1 MMRIGLI
8 LYGSLDT
15 LSGGYLYDRML
26 VQALEEAGHCVI
38 LFSLPWRNYPY
49 HLTDNWRPNWIA
61 RLLAAP
67 VDLWLQDELNHPSL
81 FWFNRTLRIRH
92 PTPIVSIVHHLRSSE
107 AHPRPLLVL
116 YRWIERM
123 YLASVD
129 AFLVNSHTTLA
140 AVRNLLAA
148 TRNLEPTPRPAH
160 VAYPAADHLPAQP
173 EIDAETITARALLTD
188 RLHVLFVGNLIPR
201 KGVHLLLDALARV
214 GGKIELTI
222 VGNSN
227 PDNDYANFLRQKVHA
242 LRLHSQVHFTGRVD
256 EVELVSLYRSHHV
269 FAAPSYEGFG
279 IVYLEAQRFGLPVI
293 ALTIGAASEV
303 VIDGRTGVLVKPGDS
318 AAIAA
323 ALQRF
328 SSDRNLLLA
337 MGLAARLRYTLHPTW
352 KESMDAAV
360 RWLESAATHTGRA
373 GEPPPGWR
381 R

>member
-1 MMRIGLI
+1 MRIGLI

-26 VQALEEAGHCVI
+26 VQALEEAGHRVI
-38 LFSLPWRNYPY
+38 LFSLPWRSYPR
-49 HLTDNWRPNWIA
+49 HLTDNWRPSWRA

-81 FWFNRTLRIRH
+81 FWFNRTLRTRH
-92 PTPIVSIVHHLRSSE
+92 PAPVVSIVHHLRSSE
-107 AHPRPLLVL
+107 AHPRPLPVL

-140 AVRNLLAA
+140 TVRDLFAA
-148 TRNLEPTPRPAH
+148 TRNRKPLLRPAH

-173 EIDAETITARALLTD
+173 EIDAEAIAARALLTN
-188 RLHVLFVGNLIPR
+188 RLRVLFVGNLIPR

-214 GGKIELTI
+214 GEGIELTI
-222 VGNSN
+222 VGNLDSY
-227 PDNDYANFLRQKVHA
+227 NDYANFLQRKVHT
-242 LRLHSQVHFTGRVD
+242 LRLHSQVRFTGRVN
-256 EVELVSLYRSHHV
+256 EAALVSLYRSHHV

-279 IVYLEAQRFGLPVI
+279 IAYLEAQRFGLPVI

-352 KESMDAAV
+352 EESMGAAV
-360 RWLESAATHTGRA
+360 RWLESTATPTGRA
-373 GEPPPGWR
+373 GEPLPGSR
-381 R
+381 G

>member
-1 MMRIGLI
+1 MHIGLI

-26 VQALEEAGHCVI
+26 VQALEEAGHRVT
-38 LFSLPWRNYPY
+38 LFSLPWRSYPR
-49 HLTDNWRPNWIA
+49 HLTDNWRPSWRA

-81 FWFNRTLRIRH
+81 FWFNRILRTRH
-92 PTPIVSIVHHLRSSE
+92 PAPIVSIIHHLRSSE
-107 AHPRPLLVL
+107 AHPRPLSVL

-140 AVRNLLAA
+140 TVRGLFAV
-148 TRNLEPTPRPAH
+148 TQGLEPTRWPAH

-173 EIDAETITARALLTD
+173 EINAEAIAARALLTD
-188 RLHVLFVGNLIPR
+188 RLRVLFVGNLIPR

-214 GGKIELTI
+214 GEGIELTI
-222 VGNSN
+222 VGSFD
-227 PDNDYANFLRQKVHA
+227 PHNDYANFLQRKIRT
-242 LRLHSQVHFTGRVD
+242 LRLHSQVRFTGRVN
-256 EVELVSLYRSHHV
+256 EAALVSLYRSHHV

-279 IVYLEAQRFGLPVI
+279 IAYLEAQRFGLPVI

-323 ALQRF
+323 AFQRF

-352 KESMDAAV
+352 EESMGAAV
-360 RWLESAATHTGRA
+360 RWLESTATPIGRA
-373 GEPPPGWR
+373 GEPSPGSR
-381 R
+381 G